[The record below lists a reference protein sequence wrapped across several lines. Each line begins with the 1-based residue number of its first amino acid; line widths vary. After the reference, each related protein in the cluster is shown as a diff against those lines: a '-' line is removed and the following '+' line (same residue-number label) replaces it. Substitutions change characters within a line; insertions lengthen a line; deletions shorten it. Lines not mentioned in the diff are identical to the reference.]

1 MDDNL
6 TVNNIINKIHNS
18 NKILHKG
25 VRGAIPRT
33 PCVVGE
39 SSLPTK

>member
-1 MDDNL
+1 MIK
-6 TVNNIINKIHNS
+6 T